1 MPPAAK
7 GPGLTALPKMP
18 AKDKDRPPT
27 ARMGGDSDRGTNS
40 AAPAKSDRSTP
51 AASAAAAAAAPAKP
65 AANGKVAAPAP
76 AGKTTSP
83 FLKDQASTS
92 AAAAAP
98 TGKPPTPRG
107 KDGKQPTPRGKDK
120 DAKPATPRS
129 KKVADEKPGGGSK
142 LAAAAAKLIAPKE
155 GPKGST
161 SALPP
166 SAIAAAVAATS
177 APKEGGEK
185 KKDEKGSSGPSQKK
199 VEFFTDDLLNRKPLD
214 EKTREAL
221 VHKCGAGPP
230 KQEARFLRNENKRPV
245 GRPDE
250 LAPSRHERVP
260 PGRVVLMFNCFE
272 ASFELLHGDLST
284 LPEAETTELR
294 SLTSGKV
301 LGRIKIT
308 PEKGTPIE
316 DRFEFNN
323 DWKVGSEHGIVHDGL
338 QSDGYLELRLDW
350 KAVSRV
356 KNEDSVAKVAL
367 IRYASPRRLMTCSL
381 HASAHHGT
389 LLSLIRVNPW
399 LAYGCGEGARLAVR
413 KPGATEGVASTL
425 QRALRD
431 DYVVVRRDG
440 TYLIAC

>member
-27 ARMGGDSDRGTNS
+27 ARMGGDSDRGSNG
-40 AAPAKSDRSTP
+40 AAAAKSDRSTP
-51 AASAAAAAAAPAKP
+51 AASTAAAAPAKP
-65 AANGKVAAPAP
+65 AANGKVTAPAP

-92 AAAAAP
+92 ATA

-107 KDGKQPTPRGKDK
+107 KDSKQPTPRGKDG
-120 DAKPATPRS
+120 KPATPRS
-129 KKVADEKPGGGSK
+129 KKAADEKPGGGSK
-142 LAAAAAKLIAPKE
+142 LAAAAAKLTAQKE
-155 GPKGST
+155 GPKGGSS

-166 SAIAAAVAATS
+166 SAVAGAMTAAS

-199 VEFFTDDLLNRKPLD
+199 IKFFTEDLLNRKPLD

-272 ASFELLHGDLST
+272 SSFELLHGDLST
-284 LPEAETTELR
+284 LPE
-294 SLTSGKV
+294 
-301 LGRIKIT
+301 
-308 PEKGTPIE
+308 
-316 DRFEFNN
+316 
-323 DWKVGSEHGIVHDGL
+323 
-338 QSDGYLELRLDW
+338 
-350 KAVSRV
+350 VS
-356 KNEDSVAKVAL
+356 S
-367 IRYASPRRLMTCSL
+367 SS
-381 HASAHHGT
+381 
-389 LLSLIRVNPW
+389 
-399 LAYGCGEGARLAVR
+399 
-413 KPGATEGVASTL
+413 
-425 QRALRD
+425 
-431 DYVVVRRDG
+431 
-440 TYLIAC
+440 

>member
-1 MPPAAK
+1 M
-7 GPGLTALPKMP
+7 TALPKMP

-27 ARMGGDSDRGTNS
+27 ARMGGDSDRGTNG

-65 AANGKVAAPAP
+65 AANGKVAATAP

-92 AAAAAP
+92 AAAAAAP
-98 TGKPPTPRG
+98 GKPPTPRG

-142 LAAAAAKLIAPKE
+142 LAAAATKLIAPKE
-155 GPKGST
+155 GPKGSS

-230 KQEARFLRNENKRPV
+230 KQEARFQRNENKRPV

-350 KAVSRV
+350 KAVSRA
-356 KNEDSVAKVAL
+356 KNEDSVAKVA
-367 IRYASPRRLMTCSL
+367 
-381 HASAHHGT
+381 
-389 LLSLIRVNPW
+389 LIRVNPW

-413 KPGATEGVASTL
+413 KPGATEGIASTL

-440 TYLIAC
+440 TYLIAG

>member
-1 MPPAAK
+1 
-7 GPGLTALPKMP
+7 
-18 AKDKDRPPT
+18 
-27 ARMGGDSDRGTNS
+27 
-40 AAPAKSDRSTP
+40 
-51 AASAAAAAAAPAKP
+51 
-65 AANGKVAAPAP
+65 
-76 AGKTTSP
+76 
-83 FLKDQASTS
+83 
-92 AAAAAP
+92 
-98 TGKPPTPRG
+98 
-107 KDGKQPTPRGKDK
+107 
-120 DAKPATPRS
+120 
-129 KKVADEKPGGGSK
+129 
-142 LAAAAAKLIAPKE
+142 
-155 GPKGST
+155 
-161 SALPP
+161 
-166 SAIAAAVAATS
+166 
-177 APKEGGEK
+177 
-185 KKDEKGSSGPSQKK
+185 
-199 VEFFTDDLLNRKPLD
+199 
-214 EKTREAL
+214 
-221 VHKCGAGPP
+221 
-230 KQEARFLRNENKRPV
+230 
-245 GRPDE
+245 
-250 LAPSRHERVP
+250 
-260 PGRVVLMFNCFE
+260 MFNCFE

-367 IRYASPRRLMTCSL
+367 IRV
-381 HASAHHGT
+381 
-389 LLSLIRVNPW
+389 IPW

-440 TYLIAC
+440 TYLIA